1 MKVAIDFTDKDQQII
16 ESIYEDRD
24 KDAAYDYVINVL
36 RAKIHK
42 ETKSG
47 VKCGNIFTKGGE
59 KK

>member
-1 MKVAIDFTDKDQQII
+1 MKITIDFTDKDLQVI

-24 KDAAYDYVINVL
+24 KNAAYDYVVNVL

-42 ETKSG
+42 ETKG
-47 VKCGNIFTKGGE
+47 DVKCGNIFTKGGA

>member
-1 MKVAIDFTDKDQQII
+1 MKVTINFSDKELQVI

-24 KDAAYDYVINVL
+24 KDAAYDFIVNVL

-42 ETKSG
+42 ETRG
-47 VKCGNIFTKGGE
+47 DIKCGNIFTKGGE